1 LSIIRGGA
9 PKPVD
14 WIGRAHQELRDF
26 PRAARNQAGVELRAV
41 QNGLTPADWKP
52 LENVGPGA
60 AEIRV
65 RSFQGGTVQHRVIYV
80 AKFPEAVYVLHAF
93 EKKTQ
98 TTPQHHLQIAAKRYR
113 EMVRMRALRKEN
125 A

>member
-1 LSIIRGGA
+1 LL
-9 PKPVD
+9 D
-14 WIGRAHQELRDF
+14 WIGPAQRELQDF
-26 PRAARNQAGVELRAV
+26 PGAARNQAGVELRSV
-41 QNGLTPADWKP
+41 QKGMQPTDWKP
-52 LENVGPGA
+52 MERVGRGA

-65 RSFQGGTVQHRVIYV
+65 RSFEGGTVNYRVIYV

-98 TTPQHHLQIAAKRYR
+98 ATSPHHLQIAAKRYR
-113 EMVRMRALRKEN
+113 EMVRKRALRKEN